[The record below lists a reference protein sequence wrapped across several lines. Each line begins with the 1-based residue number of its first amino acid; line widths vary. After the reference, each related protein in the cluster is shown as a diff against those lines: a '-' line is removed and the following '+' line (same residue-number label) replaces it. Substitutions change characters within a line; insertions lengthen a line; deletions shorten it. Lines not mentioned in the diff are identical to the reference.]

1 MIGVPKTIDGDLK
14 TPLVE
19 LSFGFDTAC
28 KIYANLIGNI
38 QTDALSAKKYCASLE
53 RKTYSAAFS
62 IPTCGFS
69 ERFARGSP

>member
-38 QTDALSAKKYCASLE
+38 QTDALSAKKYCASL
-53 RKTYSAAFS
+53 
-62 IPTCGFS
+62 
-69 ERFARGSP
+69 

>member
-1 MIGVPKTIDGDLK
+1 MHRVVSSSDFASTQVIGVPKTIDGDLK

-38 QTDALSAKKYCASLE
+38 QTDALSAKKYCASL
-53 RKTYSAAFS
+53 
-62 IPTCGFS
+62 
-69 ERFARGSP
+69 